1 MRAQVAAIH
10 AHETGA
16 RRARDP
22 EEVHQVRVAVRRLR
36 AILRASRP
44 LFVEEWVAGLRR
56 ELDWL
61 GSALGRLR
69 DLDVLRAHLRSQLGR
84 GAAGGRAARERLLGR
99 LAADRERAT
108 AALRAVLAGR
118 RHARLLARLDAAV
131 GDPPLRA
138 DDDVSLPDIAAAEF
152 DKLRRAVK
160 RLPKHPSA
168 EELHAIR
175 IKVKRARY
183 AAELAQPLLGR
194 RNERFIERARKVQD
208 ILGEHQD
215 AITAER
221 YIRRAIGSGP
231 AARRLAR
238 QLIGREAERRD
249 AAREAFAEQWP
260 KLKRRGRRAL
270 G

>member
-1 MRAQVAAIH
+1 MIPADLRLG
-10 AHETGA
+10 ELLA
-16 RRARDP
+16 R
-22 EEVHQVRVAVRRLR
+22 
-36 AILRASRP
+36 
-44 LFVEEWVAGLRR
+44 AGLLPR
-56 ELDWL
+56 
-61 GSALGRLR
+61 
-69 DLDVLRAHLRSQLGR
+69 
-84 GAAGGRAARERLLGR
+84 
-99 LAADRERAT
+99 
-108 AALRAVLAGR
+108 
-118 RHARLLARLDAAV
+118 ARLDAAV
-131 GDPPLRA
+131 DDPPLRA

-194 RNERFIERARKVQD
+194 RSERFIERARKVQD

-215 AITAER
+215 AVTAER